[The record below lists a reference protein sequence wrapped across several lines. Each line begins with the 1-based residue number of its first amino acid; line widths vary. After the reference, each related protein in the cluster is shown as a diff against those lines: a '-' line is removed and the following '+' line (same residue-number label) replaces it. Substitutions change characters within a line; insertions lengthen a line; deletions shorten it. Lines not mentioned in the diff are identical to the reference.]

1 MFNSDYFLLRT
12 NTSSLI
18 CNVAPGISQMNG
30 NLTTNISMIAQCLP
44 NGQAV
49 LDNFSINK
57 VNRSE
62 LSHTKFL
69 ISS

>member
-1 MFNSDYFLLRT
+1 
-12 NTSSLI
+12 
-18 CNVAPGISQMNG
+18 MNG

-57 VNRSE
+57 V
-62 LSHTKFL
+62 K
-69 ISS
+69 